1 LGLVAYLAWLRD
13 TRTDLSILFALGL
26 VLLAIGEPLVLAV
39 AGWWEPSWAEGLR
52 RISPWPRRLL
62 LGGVPAMVL
71 LGGVL
76 LLDFRAFRRDR
87 QPCLGDRGEVSGG
100 TVAPEGRNPS

>member
-1 LGLVAYLAWLRD
+1 MGLVAYLAWLRD
-13 TRTDLSILFALGL
+13 TRTDLSILLALGL
-26 VLLAIGEPLVLAV
+26 VVLAIGEPLVLAV

-62 LGGVPAMVL
+62 LGGVPALVL
-71 LGGVL
+71 LGGIL

-87 QPCLGDRGEVSGG
+87 QARPG
-100 TVAPEGRNPS
+100 PEADGSA